1 MCIVPADFYPKRVY
15 CYPYLITVIKQIYDD
30 SLRNYAEILNALL
43 KSASTLVFITRVE
56 NKESYF
62 LMRDQHMSLILL
74 AGANYNC
81 TSKSKDDFFFHE
93 LTVKGVLNIT

>member
-1 MCIVPADFYPKRVY
+1 MCIVPADFYPKKVY
-15 CYPYLITVIKQIYDD
+15 CYPYLINVIKQIYDD

-81 TSKSKDDFFFHE
+81 KAKMTSSFM
-93 LTVKGVLNIT
+93 N